1 MKKIVTVVCSIILL
15 TGCTQRFQQGTS
27 TCTDIQVDVD
37 QVSSEYDFSPFLE
50 DGMKVIK
57 LETDDSCLVSKIGQF
72 AYVDNVLYIAE
83 ELEQTV
89 YLFDSNGKFLK
100 RIGKKGQ
107 GPGEYSRMGK
117 FQVKGDQIYI
127 LDEMDGARICV
138 YDIPSGKGTYLY
150 LNGGYQFEDFHIVG
164 DDMYLIC
171 NNRRSERGYYNLI
184 KVNMNSRQ
192 AACFLPFDKTLS
204 EHRSHWGLYN
214 YVSQCDD
221 ELLMICSNNDTIYQI
236 NSDNPFPQYSVRFS
250 KRTLPKE
257 SRTKEGMD
265 IMIES
270 IEKGYIRGLDKIND
284 FGRFFIAEYSD
295 NTIKS
300 FIYNKDNGT
309 ITTIAEVLT
318 LNKWGNLYMWE
329 YVLTDNKELV
339 VVEQADMFKAC
350 WEQRYSKGK
359 FASEKDREKIHD
371 IYKRTKEEDN
381 PIVYIF
387 KLKE

>member
-1 MKKIVTVVCSIILL
+1 MKKVATIIYSIILL
-15 TGCTQRFQQGTS
+15 TSCNQNSQQPASICTN
-27 TCTDIQVDVD
+27 IQIDVD
-37 QVSSEYDFSPFLE
+37 KVNQEYDFSPFLKDKIE
-50 DGMKVIK
+50 TIK
-57 LETDDSCLVSKIGQF
+57 LETNDSCLISEFDQF
-72 AYVDNVLYIAE
+72 AYIDNTLYIADD
-83 ELEQTV
+83 LEQTI
-89 YLFDSNGKFLK
+89 YMFDNNGKFLK

-117 FQVKGDQIYI
+117 FQVKGDHLYI
-127 LDEMDGARICV
+127 LDEMNGARICV

-150 LNGGYQFEDFHIVG
+150 PNGDYQFEDFHIVG

-171 NNRRSERGYYNLI
+171 NNRKSERGYYNLI
-184 KVNMNSRQ
+184 KVNMNSGQ
-192 AACFLPFDKTLS
+192 TACFLPFDKTLS

-236 NSDNPFPQYSVRFS
+236 NSGNPFPRYTVRFS

-270 IEKGYIRGLDKIND
+270 MEKGYIRGVSKINN
-284 FGRFFIAEYSD
+284 FGRFFIAEYGD
-295 NTIKS
+295 KTVKS
-300 FIYNKDNGT
+300 LIYNKDNGT
-309 ITTIAEVLT
+309 ITAIAEVLT
-318 LNKWGNLYMWE
+318 LNKWGRLYLWE

-350 WEQRYSKGK
+350 WEQRYSKGE

-371 IYKRTKEEDN
+371 IYKRTKEDDN